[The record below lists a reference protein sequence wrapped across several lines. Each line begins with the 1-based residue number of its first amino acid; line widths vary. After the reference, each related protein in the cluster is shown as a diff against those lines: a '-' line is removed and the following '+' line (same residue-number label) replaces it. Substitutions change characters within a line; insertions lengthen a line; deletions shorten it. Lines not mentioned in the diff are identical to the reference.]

1 MPVRNVLACTMILAG
16 TLACSGLF
24 LPSSY
29 AAEPSDRQ
37 PAAKLQPAFDLGDD
51 EEPAATRD
59 LRPTPTPGGP
69 GYKTT
74 RPRVTLRPS
83 SPVVRIGAPI
93 NFELGSS
100 VDGFAHVYV
109 VSASGRVQVWM
120 ENVPI
125 AAGQSNILPT
135 RGQITAAPPAGRED
149 IVLVVTRERI
159 KGFLGYGPTRTPRD
173 LDYDPV
179 TFKQAVRQRFEDL
192 PRRDWG
198 YARTLVQV
206 VNRGG
211 PADGEWDWDSGKW
224 Q

>member
-16 TLACSGLF
+16 ALACSGLS
-24 LPSSY
+24 LPSSH
-29 AAEPSDRQ
+29 AAGPADRQ
-37 PAAKLQPAFDLGDD
+37 PAAKWQPVFDFGDD
-51 EEPAATRD
+51 EERAHTRD
-59 LRPTPTPGGP
+59 LRPTPDGP

-93 NFELGSS
+93 NFELASS

-125 AAGQSNILPT
+125 AAGQHNVFPT

-159 KGFLGYGPTRTPRD
+159 KGFLGYGSTRTARD
-173 LDYDPV
+173 LDYDPA

-206 VNRGG
+206 VNRVGSPGG
-211 PADGEWDWDSGKW
+211 AWDWDSGEW

>member
-16 TLACSGLF
+16 AFACSGLS
-24 LPSSY
+24 LPSSH
-29 AAEPSDRQ
+29 AAEPSDRR
-37 PAAKLQPAFDLGDD
+37 PAAKLAPVFDFGDD
-51 EEPAATRD
+51 EERGATRD
-59 LRPTPTPGGP
+59 LRPTPGGP
-69 GYKTT
+69 GYQTT

-83 SPVVRIGAPI
+83 SPVVRVGAPV

-125 AAGQSNILPT
+125 AAGENKVFPI
-135 RGQITAAPPAGRED
+135 RGQITAAPPVGRED
-149 IVLVVTRERI
+149 IVLIVTRERI
-159 KGFLGYGPTRTPRD
+159 KGFLGHGSTRTPRD

-179 TFKQAVRQRFEDL
+179 TFKQAVRERFEDL

-206 VNRGG
+206 INRVG
-211 PADGEWDWDSGKW
+211 PAGGEWDSDSDKW